1 MLRTSSKRILPNG
14 GEQVWSTMIDIQKN
28 TFSVKHDVCFALKIR
43 LYMGKQTCLK
53 MKEKWVPLQDGPL
66 VINGISPIL
75 MGNCSYNFPTLLTGG
90 IIRPN
95 QPRFFFALPKYLSH
109 EKNTLTFQVYWLFN
123 RCNTLPYKYKFIYIT
138 YILYPTQLGFCS
150 WLTWIQLHPCWVH
163 LTWWRS
169 AGGRIYLPRFCQRPR
184 RRSRPAITGE
194 RKETHALKSSTG
206 GIGNMGGNYP
216 TLLMKLIHPHFIRLH
231 SHGQQLQNV
240 GKTREALSL
249 CGLGSP
255 SRKTMAQLLYFGT
268 DSLR

>member
-1 MLRTSSKRILPNG
+1 
-14 GEQVWSTMIDIQKN
+14 
-28 TFSVKHDVCFALKIR
+28 
-43 LYMGKQTCLK
+43 
-53 MKEKWVPLQDGPL
+53 
-66 VINGISPIL
+66 
-75 MGNCSYNFPTLLTGG
+75 MGNCSYNFPNLLTGG
-90 IIRPN
+90 VPPCGIIRPIN
-95 QPRFFFALPKYLSH
+95 QGFSLHFPSTWATK
-109 EKNTLTFQVYWLFN
+109 KNTLTFQVYWLLN
-123 RCNTLPYKYKFIYIT
+123 RCSTLPYIYVYMIYIFI

-240 GKTREALSL
+240 AKSKTHGATPVLWHGFPSVSL
-249 CGLGSP
+249 PLEP
-255 SRKTMAQLLYFGT
+255 R
-268 DSLR
+268 